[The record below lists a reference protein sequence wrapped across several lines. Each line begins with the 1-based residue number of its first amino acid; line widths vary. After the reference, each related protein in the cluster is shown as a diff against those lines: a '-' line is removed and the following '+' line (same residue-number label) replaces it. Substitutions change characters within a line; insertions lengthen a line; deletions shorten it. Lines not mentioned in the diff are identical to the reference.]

1 MMEYTDIIKIFAY
14 FYLTILISFI
24 YLYLKSIYDQ
34 YKNAHD
40 KWYDIKRDY
49 KKVDKEIYNTYDDPS
64 LLINQL
70 D

>member
-1 MMEYTDIIKIFAY
+1 MMEYADIIKLFAY

-24 YLYLKSIYDQ
+24 FLYLKSMYDQ

-40 KWYDIKRDY
+40 KWYDINRDY
-49 KKVDKEIYNTYDDPS
+49 KKIDKEIYNTYDDPS

>member
-1 MMEYTDIIKIFAY
+1 MEYTDIIKIFAY

>member
-1 MMEYTDIIKIFAY
+1 MDSSELMKYFGIFYFLMM
-14 FYLTILISFI
+14 ISLVT
-24 YLYLKSIYDQ
+24 LYLRVMYTQ

-40 KWYDIKRDY
+40 KWFDINRDY
-49 KKVDKEIYNTYDDPS
+49 KKVDKEIYKLYDDPS

>member
-1 MMEYTDIIKIFAY
+1 MEYADIIKLFAY

-24 YLYLKSIYDQ
+24 FLYLKSMYDQ

-40 KWYDIKRDY
+40 KWYDINRDY
-49 KKVDKEIYNTYDDPS
+49 KKIDKEIYNTYDDPS

>member
-1 MMEYTDIIKIFAY
+1 MGYNDIIKLFAY
-14 FYLTILISFI
+14 FYLGILITFV
-24 YLYLKSIYDQ
+24 YLYLKSMYDQ

-40 KWYDIKRDY
+40 KWFDINRDY
-49 KKVDKEIYNTYDDPS
+49 KKVDKEIYNVYNDPD

>member
-1 MMEYTDIIKIFAY
+1 MEYSDIIKIFAY
-14 FYLTILISFI
+14 FYLTILISFFF
-24 YLYLKSIYDQ
+24 LYLKSMHDQ

-40 KWYDIKRDY
+40 KWFDINREY
-49 KKVDKEIYNTYDDPS
+49 KKVDKKIYNAYDDPS